1 MYIALLRGINVGGKN
16 IVKMAELKKLF
27 ENLGFT
33 DVKTYIQSG
42 NVVFDAPPDPAKVT
56 EKIRA
61 GFKSAFGFDSAVILR
76 TRDDVVDIISKL
88 PFSPDELAAAE
99 AANPDVEHLY
109 VYLLDDAPPVE
120 EIARLESGY
129 SGPDKIVAARRE
141 IYLLCHQS
149 VRDSK
154 LAASLGTL
162 GVPMTARNWK
172 TVTRLHNIM
181 EAEPKHG

>member
-1 MYIALLRGINVGGKN
+1 MRYIALFRGINVGGKN
-16 IVKMAELKKLF
+16 IVKMADLKKLF
-27 ENLGFT
+27 ENLGFA

-42 NVVFDAPPDPAKVT
+42 NVIFRADAGPAAAA

-61 GFKSAFGFDSAVILR
+61 GFRSAFGFDSAVTLR
-76 TRDDVVDIISKL
+76 TKEEMTDIIRGL
-88 PFSPDELAAAE
+88 PFPPDEIAAAE

-109 VYLLDDAPPVE
+109 AYLLENAPDAE
-120 EIARLESGY
+120 KIARLGSNDG
-129 SGPDKIVAARRE
+129 GPDKIGAGRRE
-141 IYLLCHQS
+141 VYLLCRQS

-172 TVTRLHNIM
+172 TINKLYQM
-181 EAEPKHG
+181 LEEA